1 MFPKINPTQT
11 ESWSLLQEIFAE
23 KDFDI
28 KSLFQENPNRF
39 RDFSIENNHLL
50 FDFSKSLIDQETLE
64 VLCNLANECKLKTA
78 IKAMFSGERINE
90 TEGRAVLHTALR
102 DFSDKEI
109 FVEGENIKPKIK
121 KVLAQMKSFS
131 QRVIE
136 GTHTGFTG
144 KAITDVV
151 NIGIGG
157 SDLGPAMVCEALK
170 YYKTRL
176 SVHFVS
182 NVDGNHLAEVVK
194 NLNPETTLFI
204 IASKTF
210 TTQETMTNAH
220 SAKNWFLKVGK
231 ENDIAQHFVALSTN
245 YSAVQQFGIAEENI
259 FEFWD
264 WVGGRYSLWS
274 SIGLSIVLAVGYD
287 NFEKLLKGAE
297 AIDKHFVI

>member
-210 TTQETMTNAH
+210 SYFYKRKIVLFIIFNEIHYSNCGTILQRYN
-220 SAKNWFLKVGK
+220 FL
-231 ENDIAQHFVALSTN
+231 IF
-245 YSAVQQFGIAEENI
+245 QFGKQ
-259 FEFWD
+259 
-264 WVGGRYSLWS
+264 GRCYFLTQLYPKLVETKD
-274 SIGLSIVLAVGYD
+274 IPNNALYKNFVLVKGDKLS
-287 NFEKLLKGAE
+287 
-297 AIDKHFVI
+297 